1 MRFAVDPWDPAYGSS
16 AESEMGQ
23 SEATVVTDIEVA
35 DADWQPLRPA
45 AGTVTPSAIVF
56 VDGVR
61 RLEARTWIEIDNG
74 ADAVAGI
81 FASYAAGAV
90 RCDGE
95 AKLVDARVG
104 RGIFAPV
111 SDLDDVVTRHGTFAA
126 TRTDDSSME
135 RLTYA
140 VHELMSE
147 CEVKIAEDA
156 RRHGD
161 ELILLDG
168 PIRKRGHIRDAVGL
182 VKSHHVRYLKGAPGT
197 VVGRLAAG
205 ERTPLFRVD
214 AAPFSRCSWYTRLP
228 GLAGGPWAGIMRCEV
243 SAAIPVA
250 ELSELAD
257 SVTASLGRF
266 ASAPHKDA
274 RAPQNLYPIA
284 GLERELRRR
293 LGDPAVLYRALRA
306 ASSVGASV

>member
-1 MRFAVDPWDPAYGSS
+1 MKFTVDPWDPGYGTGV
-16 AESEMGQ
+16 ESQLAVPEQ
-23 SEATVVTDIEVA
+23 EPDVTVEVA
-35 DADWQPLRPA
+35 EDAWSPRRPA
-45 AGTVTPSAIVF
+45 SDTRAPDTVVF

-61 RLEARTWIEIDNG
+61 RIDARAWIAISDT
-74 ADAVAGI
+74 DAVAGI
-81 FASYAAGAV
+81 FASYAAGAI
-90 RCDGE
+90 RCDGT

-111 SDLDDVVTRHGTFAA
+111 ADLADVVTRHGTFAA

-257 SVTASLGRF
+257 AVTASLGRF

-293 LGDPAVLYRALRA
+293 LGDQAVLYRALRS
-306 ASSVGASV
+306 ASSDGAHV